1 MKVAKL
7 KLEKEALEFLD
18 NQGYKDLFPPQKT
31 AIDAGLLKGKNL
43 LVSAPTAGGK
53 TLIAMMAILSFLSKG
68 KGKAVYL
75 SPLKA
80 LAAEKYSEFKKL
92 EQIQI
97 GGRKPKV
104 AVSVGNLGD
113 SKNNPANSDVLVLTN
128 ERMDY
133 MIRRGSDWVDDIS
146 LIVADEIHLVGD
158 DDRGPALEM
167 ILTRMKRKDPPPQ
180 IIGLS
185 ATCSECL

>member
-80 LAAEKYSEFKKL
+80 LAARCTKADYL
-92 EQIQI
+92 W
-97 GGRKPKV
+97 GRIFSFHP
-104 AVSVGNLGD
+104 
-113 SKNNPANSDVLVLTN
+113 
-128 ERMDY
+128 R
-133 MIRRGSDWVDDIS
+133 
-146 LIVADEIHLVGD
+146 
-158 DDRGPALEM
+158 
-167 ILTRMKRKDPPPQ
+167 
-180 IIGLS
+180 
-185 ATCSECL
+185 

>member
-53 TLIAMMAILSFLSKG
+53 TLIAMMAILSFLFL
-68 KGKAVYL
+68 YI

-80 LAAEKYSEFKKL
+80 LAAEFKKL

-97 GGRKPKV
+97 GGRK
-104 AVSVGNLGD
+104 
-113 SKNNPANSDVLVLTN
+113 
-128 ERMDY
+128 
-133 MIRRGSDWVDDIS
+133 GSMYQKI
-146 LIVADEIHLVGD
+146 
-158 DDRGPALEM
+158 
-167 ILTRMKRKDPPPQ
+167 
-180 IIGLS
+180 
-185 ATCSECL
+185 